1 MFYLFYSL
9 SHWQLPLPHLTTTIF
24 AFSPLPH
31 FLAPSP
37 VARLLLLASAL
48 EVYLMAIMSVAIV
61 VSVVEESREMDLLM
75 VPYSLDPSLKII
87 QWPSFLLASK
97 KKEVMTSNT
106 SSTNQTYSA
115 LRVYIYTAEDKS
127 DLYAW
132 GKR

>member
-1 MFYLFYSL
+1 MLAHSHLAMFYLFYSL

-61 VSVVEESREMDLLM
+61 VSVVEER
-75 VPYSLDPSLKII
+75 LD
-87 QWPSFLLASK
+87 
-97 KKEVMTSNT
+97 
-106 SSTNQTYSA
+106 
-115 LRVYIYTAEDKS
+115 
-127 DLYAW
+127 
-132 GKR
+132 